1 MAKKLAA
8 WLIFVSSIPF
18 VLSSCTSVYSVK
30 RPDDSSPIYGIPYSL
45 PQKIYIVSAKYTIT
59 QCELLKNGSLHIQVN
74 KQITITSET
83 QPDPSE
89 RYYIPYSSL
98 RNFFKDTDL
107 TVENFDNST
116 LKSINATIADKT
128 GPTITALVGTALRVA
143 SLAGGVT
150 LTNAGAPPTTQ
161 DMCKADVLK
170 ALNAQAKS
178 QAQGSGKT
186 KGAAKPAT
194 ASATDT
200 ASATQAASA
209 PDSNSPTTF
218 STVFVWRPQLSDTPD
233 PKHPEI
239 SGHFYPRR
247 ILDRWLTP
255 RGYKALN
262 NRDQNEDT
270 IEIPAGQDDV
280 IVKSLRT
287 ELRIDP
293 VVVQKKVNIDSAS
306 TQGIILREPAY
317 GLLQACDEACPNP
330 MPGGSESSGY
340 STHGVFHVS
349 EETVPQLGSYVI
361 LPLRNRMFETQ
372 TATIA
377 LSSDGAIN
385 KLGLKSNA
393 TLPDAASTAN
403 TDLDALQK
411 ARDARAKARTDAAAA
426 EANAAQDAAKKV
438 TNDNKAISECLSAQK
453 AVRDAN
459 GTVVGKCQ

>member
-1 MAKKLAA
+1 MASKRAA
-8 WLIFVSSIPF
+8 WLGLVSSVPF

-59 QCELLKNGSLHIQVN
+59 QCELLKDGSLQVQAN

-116 LKSINATIADKT
+116 LKSINATITDKT
-128 GPTITALVGTALRVA
+128 GPTITAVVGTALRIA

-150 LTNAGAPPTTQ
+150 LTDAGSNPTTK
-161 DMCKADVLK
+161 DMCNADVLK
-170 ALNAQAKS
+170 ALSAQRKS
-178 QAQGSGKT
+178 QAPGSGKT
-186 KGAAKPAT
+186 KSATKPAS
-194 ASATDT
+194 ASAADA
-200 ASATQAASA
+200 ASATQAAAA
-209 PDSNSPTTF
+209 PDSSSATTF
-218 STVFVWRPQLSDTPD
+218 STVFVWRPQLGSTAD
-233 PKHPEI
+233 PKHSEI
-239 SGHFYPRR
+239 TGHFYPRQ
-247 ILDRWLTP
+247 ILKKWLTP
-255 RGYKALN
+255 LGYKALN
-262 NRDQNEDT
+262 NKDQNQDT
-270 IEIPAGQDDV
+270 IEIPNASDDV
-280 IVKSLRT
+280 ILRSLKT

-293 VVVQKKVNIDSAS
+293 VVPQKKTTLDNAS
-306 TQGIILREPAY
+306 VEGIILREPAY
-317 GLLQACDEACPNP
+317 GLLQACDEVCPDP
-330 MPGGSESSGY
+330 TPSGADSSGY

-393 TLPDAASTAN
+393 IAPEAASTAN

-411 ARDARAKARTDAAAA
+411 ARDARKKARTDAAAA
-426 EANAAQDAAKKV
+426 DANAAQDAAKQV
-438 TNDNKAISECLSAQK
+438 TNDNKAISDCLSAQK
-453 AVRDAN
+453 AVREAN